1 MQNINQSITLKGIE
15 VVWKAVKLRVLAKL
29 INLRTTETI
38 ERQILHNLDKRKL
51 TIKVIEV
58 NISLFLDIEI
68 VHNGNIRNNARQLK
82 DLLK

>member
-1 MQNINQSITLKGIE
+1 MQNINQSITPKGIE
-15 VVWKAVKLRVLAKL
+15 VAWKAAKLRVLVKL
-29 INLRTTETI
+29 INLRTIETI
-38 ERQILHNLDKRKL
+38 EKRILHNLGKRKL
-51 TIKVIEV
+51 TIKVIKV

>member
-1 MQNINQSITLKGIE
+1 MQNINQSITHKGIE
-15 VVWKAVKLRVLAKL
+15 AVWKAVKLRVLVKL

>member
-1 MQNINQSITLKGIE
+1 MQSINQSITLKGIE
-15 VVWKAVKLRVLAKL
+15 AAWKAVKLRVLAKL
-29 INLRTTETI
+29 INLRTIETI
-38 ERQILHNLDKRKL
+38 EKLILHNLGKRKL

>member
-1 MQNINQSITLKGIE
+1 MQNINQSITHKGIE
-15 VVWKAVKLRVLAKL
+15 AVWKAVKLRVLVKL

-38 ERQILHNLDKRKL
+38 ERQILHNLGKRKL

>member
-1 MQNINQSITLKGIE
+1 MQNINQSITLKDIE
-15 VVWKAVKLRVLAKL
+15 AAWKAVKLRVLVKL

-38 ERQILHNLDKRKL
+38 EKRILHNLGKRKL

>member
-1 MQNINQSITLKGIE
+1 MQNINQSITHKGIE
-15 VVWKAVKLRVLAKL
+15 AVWKAVKLRVLAKL

-38 ERQILHNLDKRKL
+38 GKRILHNLGKRKL

-68 VHNGNIRNNARQLK
+68 VHNGSIRNNARQLK